1 MITVSPQEER
11 IVAMAEP
18 VLAELGLEIVR
29 VRIMGSKRP
38 LLQIMIEK
46 AGGAPT
52 DVEDCASF
60 SRMLSP
66 ILEAEDPIADAFRLE
81 VSTAGIDRPLTRV
94 GDFGR
99 WVGHLAKVELA
110 MPVDGRRR
118 FQGTITREDENGVA
132 IELDDDSELVAKVS
146 DMTKARLIL
155 TDELIGQAMASGDAP
170 QVDDTNLDDFET
182 IEAEHDTIDDNEE
195 SGA

>member
-1 MITVSPQEER
+1 
-11 IVAMAEP
+11 
-18 VLAELGLEIVR
+18 
-29 VRIMGSKRP
+29 
-38 LLQIMIEK
+38 
-46 AGGAPT
+46 
-52 DVEDCASF
+52 
-60 SRMLSP
+60 MLSP

-182 IEAEHDTIDDNEE
+182 IEAEHDTIDENEE